1 MRSRF
6 DQSKDLG
13 PDTAHG
19 GAEHWQK
26 TGWFPFKTATDD
38 YVNNGTLVQVDTF
51 LSMKGRGTA
60 ISNTTYDNVNVGPID
75 ESNFAHPTV
84 NPSMPDLGRCKQFGV
99 DPQCHSGDAAEMLA
113 EHARFMGSPIEQQ

>member
-1 MRSRF
+1 MLST
-6 DQSKDLG
+6 G
-13 PDTAHG
+13 
-19 GAEHWQK
+19 WQK